1 MSTEMMRAVRF
12 HQFGGPEVLVVDSI
26 PRPPSPGAGQVLVRV
41 SAAGVNPIDTGIR
54 SGLVQSRVPIT
65 LPAIPGVELSGTIE
79 EVGPDVTTLV
89 QGQAIY
95 SNCIRNI
102 GNGSSVEYILLPVE
116 TVFPMPRNLSFD
128 EAATVAHG
136 ARTAWSGLFEYGN
149 LQPGQCLLVQG
160 GTGGVGM
167 YAVQLAHLKG
177 AYVITTT
184 STQNIEFA
192 RELGADEVIDYTKTN
207 FEEVVKDV
215 DMVYDCVGGQ
225 VMENSWQV
233 LKRGGTLVSAVGF
246 PSEETA
252 NKFGVDAARVMFPK
266 DLQSILLQVTALVE
280 EGKLKPHIRKTFYM
294 EEAAEAH
301 ALCEIQTGPRP
312 HHYPYCRLSCWER
325 IDTVDA

>member
-12 HQFGGPEVLVVDSI
+12 HRFGPPEVLVVDSI
-26 PRPPSPGAGQVLVRV
+26 PHPPSPGAGQVLVRV
-41 SAAGVNPIDTGIR
+41 RAAGVNIIDTGIR
-54 SGLVQSRVPIT
+54 AGLLQNRIPIT

-79 EVGPDVTTLV
+79 EVGPDVTTFAP
-89 QGQAIY
+89 GQAIY
-95 SNCIRNI
+95 SNCIQNV
-102 GNGSSVEYILLPVE
+102 GNGSAVEYMLLPIS

-128 EAATVAHG
+128 QAATVAHG

-149 LQPGQCLLVQG
+149 LQPGQCVLVQG
-160 GTGGVGM
+160 GSGGVGI

-184 STQNIEFA
+184 STQNIEFV
-192 RELGADEVIDYTKTN
+192 RELGADEVIDYNTTN
-207 FEEVVKDV
+207 FKDVVKDV
-215 DMVYDCVGGQ
+215 EMVYDCVGGE

-252 NKFGVDAARVMFPK
+252 NKFGVGAARVMFPK
-266 DLQSILLQVTALVE
+266 DLQSILLRVTSLIE
-280 EGKLKPHIRKTFYM
+280 EGKLKPHIRKIFSM

-301 ALCEIQTGPRP
+301 ALCESRHGRG
-312 HHYPYCRLSCWER
+312 R
-325 IDTVDA
+325 IIIHIAD

>member
-12 HQFGGPEVLVVDSI
+12 HRFGPPEVMVVDSI
-26 PRPPSPGAGQVLVRV
+26 PRPLSPGTGQVLVRV
-41 SAAGVNPIDTGIR
+41 RAAGVNPIDTAIR
-54 SGLVQSRVPIT
+54 GGLVQNRVPVT

-79 EVGPDVTTLV
+79 EVAPDITTFV
-89 QGQAIY
+89 PGQAIY
-95 SNCIRNI
+95 SNCISNL
-102 GNGSSVEYILLPVE
+102 GNGSSVEYMLLPVN

-149 LQPGQCLLVQG
+149 LQARQRILVQG
-160 GTGGVGM
+160 GSGGVGM

-184 STQNIEFA
+184 SAQNFDFV
-192 RELGADEVIDYTKTN
+192 RELGADEVIDYTTTN
-207 FEEVVKDV
+207 FEDILKDI
-215 DMVYDCVGGQ
+215 DMVFDCVGGK
-225 VMENSWQV
+225 VMDDSWQV

-252 NKFGVDAARVMFPK
+252 NKFGVGAARVMFPQ
-266 DLQSILLQVTALVE
+266 DLQSIILQVTSLME

-294 EEAAEAH
+294 DEMAEAH
-301 ALCEIQTGPRP
+301 ALCESKQGRG
-312 HHYPYCRLSCWER
+312 R
-325 IDTVDA
+325 IIIHIAD